1 MRRALLALL
10 ALVGCDDGVEAT
22 VDDATRSDA
31 VADGVDEGV
40 GDTLVD
46 MPHAP
51 ADAIADGISDAIPD
65 AIPDLPDTSPDAAVD
80 MAAPIV
86 PSITIDA
93 PRPGHIAALAAV
105 QITGQIDDAV
115 EARWQAGDAGAAI
128 EPGAFTLD
136 LRLPPGEHRVEISAT
151 SATGDTDRVTLPLT
165 LGARLAVGLSHS
177 VLIDGLTV
185 VEHGESGR
193 GGAFPFDDAVW
204 VAANGSA
211 SYAIDGG
218 GRAWR
223 WGGGGGPSL
232 IEGVDD
238 VVALAAGGGHLLLLR
253 GDGAVWSLGADDAGQ
268 LGRQGDAAVAGPIAD
283 LEDIIDIAAGSAHS
297 LALRADGVVFA
308 WGSNADGAL
317 GNGETDR
324 APHPVPEPVGLF
336 EPVRDV
342 AAGRGHSLAAL
353 VDGTARAWGLG
364 SSGQLGH
371 GQSGLLG
378 DSPVPVVVEEIDDVV
393 AVSAQGNVSH
403 ALRAD
408 GTAFGWGQ
416 NGGGQLGVGDT
427 TGRTRPARV
436 PIPAVVAQVV
446 SGAVHGLAVDRAG
459 RRWGFGANHSGQLGV
474 ELPDG
479 EARTSTPVEVP

>member
-1 MRRALLALL
+1 MRRAALALL
-10 ALVGCDDGVEAT
+10 VLVGCDDGGEAT
-22 VDDATRSDA
+22 VDDAARSDA
-31 VADGVDEGV
+31 RLADDGIDDGI

-46 MPHAP
+46 M
-51 ADAIADGISDAIPD
+51 SDAVDATPDSATEPPD
-65 AIPDLPDTSPDAAVD
+65 ASPDAAVD
-80 MAAPIV
+80 MATPIM
-86 PSITIDA
+86 PSITIDT
-93 PRPGHIAALAAV
+93 PRPGHIAAVAVV

-115 EARWQAGDAGAAI
+115 EARWQHDGEGGPI

-136 LRLPPGEHRVEISAT
+136 LRLPPGEHTVEISAT
-151 SATGDTDRVTLPLT
+151 SATGDTDLVRLPLT
-165 LGARLAVGLSHS
+165 HGARLAAGLSHS
-177 VLIDGLTV
+177 LRVDGLAV

-193 GGAFPFDDAVW
+193 AEPFPFEEATW
-204 VAANGSA
+204 VAANGNT

-218 GRAWR
+218 GWAWR
-223 WGGGGGPSL
+223 WGGGGGPSI

-253 GDGAVWSLGADDAGQ
+253 GDGTVWSLGNDDAGQ
-268 LGRQGDAAVAGPIAD
+268 LGREGDVAVAGPIVE
-283 LEDIIDIAAGSAHS
+283 LEDIVDVAAGSSHS

-324 APHPVPEPVGLF
+324 ARHATPEPVGLF
-336 EPVRDV
+336 DPVRDV

-353 VDGTARAWGLG
+353 ADGTVRAWGLG

-378 DSPVPVVVEEIDDVV
+378 DSASPVIVEGLDAVV
-393 AVSAQGNVSH
+393 AVSAAGNVSH
-403 ALRAD
+403 ALRVD
-408 GTAFGWGQ
+408 GTAVGWGQ

-427 TGRTRPARV
+427 TARTRPAPV
-436 PIPAVVAQVV
+436 EIPAVIAQIT

-459 RRWGFGANHSGQLGV
+459 RGWGFGANHSGQLGV

-479 EARTSTPVEVP
+479 EQRTSTPVEMP